1 MYLSHFGLDEPPFR
15 ITPNTDFF
23 YDGANRGAMLD
34 ALLYAITHDEGIVKV
49 TGEVGSGKTMLCRVL
64 ISRLP
69 KNVETIY
76 LANPSLSREEIL
88 HAIAEDLRVELT
100 GQRTTLLLRALQNH
114 LIDRYSQGQRV
125 VVLID
130 EAHAMPTESLEEIRL
145 LSNLESSR
153 HKLLQIVLF
162 GQPELDERLNR
173 SDMRQLNERVTHSF
187 RLDPLQ
193 RPDISSYIDFRL
205 RAAGYRGPE
214 LFSPTAQR
222 LIGTESQGLTRRVNI
237 LADKSLL
244 AAFSDGSSQVLL
256 KHARAAVKDSG
267 FRRIG
272 RAFNPWWLA
281 AGGVAAGLLIGI
293 ALHFTPLL
301 NWIGSVF
308 GPSNAKPVAAAVIDN
323 SSGHAPGQGAAMT
336 TPPSASAPNTSSAT
350 VTAAM
355 PGTPVALQT
364 PQIAGSTQPSDPVLD
379 KSSPAT
385 SEGKPDMMSVPL
397 AGTGSTPPEN
407 AETTAAANPTSPST
421 GSHETPKPSPV
432 VASDLVP
439 RDAVPLHGQL
449 ARERYVATRQWLRE
463 TPVDRYSIQLLTASE
478 ADAAG
483 MEAFLQRAAEV
494 VDLRQVYVYRWR
506 ANGRFSY
513 AITYGTYGSL
523 PESRAAIPQ
532 LPAQLR
538 TFKPFPEA
546 VEVIR
551 KLNPM

>member
-23 YDGANRGAMLD
+23 FDGANRGAMLD

-64 ISRLP
+64 INRLP

-114 LIDRYSQGQRV
+114 LIDRYAQGQRV

-162 GQPELDERLNR
+162 GQPELDERLSRN
-173 SDMRQLNERVTHSF
+173 DMRQLNERVTHSF
-187 RLDPLQ
+187 KLDPMQ

-214 LFSPTAQR
+214 LFTPAAQK
-222 LIGTESQGLTRRVNI
+222 LIAGESQGLTRRVNI

-244 AAFSDGSSQVLL
+244 AAFSDGATQVLL
-256 KHARAAVKDSG
+256 KHARAAIKDSG

-281 AGGVAAGLLIGI
+281 AGGVAAGLLIGVV
-293 ALHFTPLL
+293 LQYTPLF
-301 NWIGSVF
+301 NWIGGVF
-308 GPSNAKPVAAAVIDN
+308 GGPNAKHSEQKQVPSPSVLDSEKSKPAVPSTDARAAA
-323 SSGHAPGQGAAMT
+323 S
-336 TPPSASAPNTSSAT
+336 PSPIAASAAAPASQPAADSIKPATPAPEAAADPVVDKPRESPSQAKSDTVSVEPARAASPETKAAARDPAPTQPAASSTADPAAPD
-350 VTAAM
+350 TAA
-355 PGTPVALQT
+355 L
-364 PQIAGSTQPSDPVLD
+364 
-379 KSSPAT
+379 
-385 SEGKPDMMSVPL
+385 
-397 AGTGSTPPEN
+397 
-407 AETTAAANPTSPST
+407 
-421 GSHETPKPSPV
+421 
-432 VASDLVP
+432 
-439 RDAVPLHGQL
+439 RGQL
-449 ARERYVATRQWLRE
+449 ARERYVATRRWLQE
-463 TPVDRYSIQLLTASE
+463 TPVDRYSIQLLTATE
-478 ADAAG
+478 VDATG
-483 MEAFLQRAAEV
+483 METFLQRASEV
-494 VDLRQVYVYRWR
+494 VDLRQIYLYRWR

-513 AITYGTYGSL
+513 GVTYGTFDSL
-523 PESRAAIPQ
+523 PESRAVIAK
-532 LPAQLR
+532 LPAPLR
-538 TFKPFPEA
+538 TFKPYPESLG
-546 VEVIR
+546 VIR
-551 KLNPM
+551 KLNPL